1 MTPRLILAYLP
12 SLTGFNFGPEDIK
25 ERPELTYHRMI
36 EAFNFAAAKETY
48 LTDPLFSDK
57 TDQVKGQRIIWN
69 QTVLILYF
77 QIYHN
82 ARCLVS
88 FPSYFKTLS
97 IGPTPGIEPATSRSV
112 VKRSTD
118 WANPAA

>member
-1 MTPRLILAYLP
+1 MTLRLMVGYLP
-12 SLTGFNFGPEDIK
+12 SLTGFKFGPEDIK

-77 QIYHN
+77 HIYHN
-82 ARCLVS
+82 ARCLP
-88 FPSYFKTLS
+88 PSPPPPLQHFS
-97 IGPTPGIEPATSRSV
+97 
-112 VKRSTD
+112 
-118 WANPAA
+118 

>member
-1 MTPRLILAYLP
+1 MTLRLIVGYLP

-77 QIYHN
+77 HIYHN
-82 ARCLVS
+82 ARCL
-88 FPSYFKTLS
+88 PSPPPKKKFCLT
-97 IGPTPGIEPATSRSV
+97 IVFDFSRDDCNTQEKLEKMV
-112 VKRSTD
+112 MQ
-118 WANPAA
+118 NLGG